1 MLNIF
6 IISCNGTVI
15 CIVINKL
22 LTIFCNNEIK
32 KRGCMEIEL
41 IKIYGE
47 YAVIGLLAF
56 MGFLSLWFWIER
68 LIFFKTVDIY
78 KYQNKKELEIDLT
91 KHIDIIST
99 CGSNAPYVGLLGTV
113 FGIMLTFYMMG
124 QSDTMDVNAIMS
136 SLALALKATAMGLV
150 VAIFAI
156 IFTNHLGR
164 KVDGLLVK

>member
-1 MLNIF
+1 MD
-6 IISCNGTVI
+6 
-15 CIVINKL
+15 
-22 LTIFCNNEIK
+22 
-32 KRGCMEIEL
+32 IEL

-47 YAVIGLLAF
+47 YGVIGLLGF

-68 LIFFKTVDIY
+68 LIFFKGIDIHQ
-78 KYQNKKELEIDLT
+78 YQNKQELEINVT

-113 FGIMLTFYMMG
+113 FGIMLTFYTMG
-124 QSDTMDVNAIMS
+124 QADGMDVNAIMS

-150 VAIFAI
+150 VAIPAI

-164 KVDGLLVK
+164 RVDVLLARWDIANAK